1 VRIADIAC
9 SLRPRIQFGRLNQPH
24 TILEEYGPR
33 PVRLEL
39 QVAHNRIREL
49 ENRIVELE
57 DDVTQLRGK
66 LKRKAAEMSA
76 GEAGAEESVEGKTEI
91 WYDDDESGAE
101 ESVEG
106 KTEIWYDDDESG
118 AEESVSDEER
128 RNCRVDEKKTNKL
141 RGCSSAAGRQEGY
154 V

>member
-1 VRIADIAC
+1 MRIADIAC

-101 ESVEG
+101 ESV
-106 KTEIWYDDDESG
+106 
-118 AEESVSDEER
+118 SDEELETVKPQQQR

-141 RGCSSAAGRQEGY
+141 RGCSSAARRQEGY

>member
-1 VRIADIAC
+1 MRIADIAC

-101 ESVEG
+101 ESV
-106 KTEIWYDDDESG
+106 
-118 AEESVSDEER
+118 SDEELETEKPQQQR

-141 RGCSSAAGRQEGY
+141 RGWATGGLCLTLPY
-154 V
+154 L

>member
-101 ESVEG
+101 ESV
-106 KTEIWYDDDESG
+106 
-118 AEESVSDEER
+118 SDEELETEKPQQQR

>member
-1 VRIADIAC
+1 MRIADIAC

-101 ESVEG
+101 ESV
-106 KTEIWYDDDESG
+106 
-118 AEESVSDEER
+118 SDEELETEKPQQQR

>member
-1 VRIADIAC
+1 MRIADIAC

-101 ESVEG
+101 ESV
-106 KTEIWYDDDESG
+106 
-118 AEESVSDEER
+118 SDEELETEKPQQQR

-141 RGCSSAAGRQEGY
+141 RGCSSAARRQEGY